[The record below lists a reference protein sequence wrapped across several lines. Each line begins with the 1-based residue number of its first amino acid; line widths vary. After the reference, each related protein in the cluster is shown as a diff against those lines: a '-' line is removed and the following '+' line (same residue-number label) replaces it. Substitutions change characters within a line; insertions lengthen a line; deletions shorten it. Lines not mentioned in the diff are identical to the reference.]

1 LIKSIAIIGG
11 GPVGAI
17 FALLNESQTSKIF
30 LLESNSQNQAKNDK
44 RALALSNGTK
54 FILEKINIWNDLK
67 DKLTPIKTIHTSQ
80 KNTFGRSIMEAEELE
95 KEALGYIISY
105 GDLTSVLQKKLSNS
119 KYIEA
124 LYDSE
129 LLSSNS
135 EENKQNLIFK
145 CKSIEKSLN
154 CDLLVLADGGSSEI
168 TGIDITRTNKSFEHS
183 ALVTHVE
190 TDIPHSNIAYER
202 FTNSGPMALLPN
214 LNGQYS
220 LVWTGPKDE
229 IKKLSQLNNSEFLSA
244 LQEYFG
250 DRVGSFTHSE
260 KIITFP
266 LWQSFISKHPEGSI
280 VIIGNSAQTMHPVA
294 GQGLNTGIRDAL
306 ILSDCIKKDINLN
319 IKLMINN
326 FNHMRKKETKSILKF
341 TDSLVTLFSNDFV
354 GVNKIRGMA
363 LSFLDIIPP
372 IKKRFLKKMSYG
384 K

>member
-17 FALLNESQTSKIF
+17 FALLNKPQTSKIF
-30 LLESNSQNQAKNDK
+30 LLESNSQNQTKNDK

-54 FILEKINIWNDLK
+54 FILEKINIWKDLEG
-67 DKLTPIKTIHTSQ
+67 KLTPIKTIHTSQ
-80 KNTFGRSIMEAEELE
+80 KGTFGRSLMEAKEIEQ
-95 KEALGYIISY
+95 EALGYIISY
-105 GDLTSVLQKKLSNS
+105 GNLMAVLQKKISDS
-119 KYIEA
+119 KHIEA
-124 LYDSE
+124 LYDSK
-129 LLSSNS
+129 LISSKS
-135 EENKQNLIFK
+135 KENKQNLIFK
-145 CKSIEKSLN
+145 YKSIEKSLN
-154 CDLLVLADGGSSEI
+154 CDLLVLADGGGSEI
-168 TGIDITRTNKSFEHS
+168 TGIDVTRTNKSFEHS

-190 TDIPHSNIAYER
+190 TDIPHSNVAYER

-229 IKKLSQLNNSEFLSA
+229 ITRLSQLNNSEFLIA

-250 DRVGSFTHSE
+250 DRVGNFTLSE
-260 KIITFP
+260 KIVTFP
-266 LWQSFISKHPEGSI
+266 LWQSFISNYPKENI
-280 VIIGNSAQTMHPVA
+280 AIIGNAAQTMHPVA

-306 ILSDCIKKDINLN
+306 ILSDFIKKDVNLDL
-319 IKLMINN
+319 KLMINN
-326 FNHMRKKETKSILKF
+326 FNHMRKKETKNILRF
-341 TDSLVTLFSNDFV
+341 TNSLVTLFSNDFV

>member
-1 LIKSIAIIGG
+1 MIKSIAIIGG

-17 FALLNESQTSKIF
+17 FALLNKPQTSKIF
-30 LLESNSQNQAKNDK
+30 LLESNSQNQTKNDK

-54 FILEKINIWNDLK
+54 FILEKINIWKDLEG
-67 DKLTPIKTIHTSQ
+67 KLTPIKTIHTSQ
-80 KNTFGRSIMEAEELE
+80 KGTFGRSLMEAKEIEQ
-95 KEALGYIISY
+95 EALGYIISY
-105 GDLTSVLQKKLSNS
+105 GNLMAVLQKKISDS
-119 KYIEA
+119 KHIEA
-124 LYDSE
+124 LYDSK
-129 LLSSNS
+129 LISSKS
-135 EENKQNLIFK
+135 KENKQNLIFEY
-145 CKSIEKSLN
+145 KSIEKSLN
-154 CDLLVLADGGSSEI
+154 CDLLVLADGGGSEI
-168 TGIDITRTNKSFEHS
+168 TGIDVTRTNKSFEHS

-190 TDIPHSNIAYER
+190 TDIPHSNVAYER

-229 IKKLSQLNNSEFLSA
+229 ITRLSQLNNSEFLIA

-250 DRVGSFTHSE
+250 DRVGNFTLSE
-260 KIITFP
+260 KIVTFP
-266 LWQSFISKHPEGSI
+266 LWQSFISNYPKENI
-280 VIIGNSAQTMHPVA
+280 AIIGNAAQTMHPVA

-306 ILSDCIKKDINLN
+306 ILSDFIKKDVNLDL
-319 IKLMINN
+319 KLMINN
-326 FNHMRKKETKSILKF
+326 FNHMRKKETKNILRF
-341 TDSLVTLFSNDFV
+341 TNSLVTLFSNDFV